1 MTEEIARLEHPID
14 AMYFIHKA
22 LRAEAVRTEKQV
34 QDLEVGTSLQP
45 FKLAFSSWATALVF
59 HAEMEVG
66 TGLAGAETSRGEDG
80 GSDLGTQITS
90 AILTQEDEEHK
101 ELLEKLQD
109 VLTVLDEDIGPS
121 SMIIR
126 TKQHLYQQVVAL
138 RIAQE
143 DHLETEEA
151 LVLPMV
157 RERLNVRRQLE
168 AAKGLLIDEQAQD
181 PRWMIDWVSRELNP
195 QEQRLLADLEA
206 RFDGLSS
213 SAG

>member
-1 MTEEIARLEHPID
+1 MAEEIASLEHPID
-14 AMYFIHKA
+14 AMYFIHKT
-22 LRAEAVRTEKQV
+22 LRADAVRTQKLV

-45 FKLAFSSWATALVF
+45 FKLAFNTWAKALVY

-66 TGLAGAETSRGEDG
+66 TGFASAETSGGEGG
-80 GSDLGTQITS
+80 GSGPGAQITA
-90 AILTQEDEEHK
+90 AIIAQEDEEHK

-121 SMIIR
+121 SIIVR

-157 RERLNVRRQLE
+157 RQRLNVRRQLE
-168 AAKGLLIDEQAQD
+168 VAKGLLIDEQAQD
-181 PRWMIDWVSRELNP
+181 PRWIIDWVSRELNP

-206 RFDGLSS
+206 RFDGLSPS
-213 SAG
+213 TG

>member
-1 MTEEIARLEHPID
+1 MTADIVRLEHPID

-22 LRAEAVRTEKQV
+22 LRADAVRTQKLV

-45 FKLAFSSWATALVF
+45 FKLAFNTWATALVY

-66 TGLAGAETSRGEDG
+66 TGFASAETSRGEG
-80 GSDLGTQITS
+80 GDSGPGAQIAA
-90 AILTQEDEEHK
+90 AIIAQEDEEHK

-121 SMIIR
+121 SIIIR
-126 TKQHLYQQVVAL
+126 TKQHLHQQVVAL

-157 RERLNVRRQLE
+157 RQRLNVRRQLE
-168 AAKGLLIDEQAQD
+168 VAKGLLIDEQAQD
-181 PRWMIDWVSRELNP
+181 PRWIIDWVSRELNP

-206 RFDGLSS
+206 RFDGLSPS
-213 SAG
+213 DG